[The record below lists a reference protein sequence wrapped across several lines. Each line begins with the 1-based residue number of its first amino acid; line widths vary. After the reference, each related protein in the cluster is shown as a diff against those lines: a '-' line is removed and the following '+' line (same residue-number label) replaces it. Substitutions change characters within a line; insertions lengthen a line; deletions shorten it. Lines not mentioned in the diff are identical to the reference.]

1 MPIRWRTFITF
12 AAFARWSRTAC
23 SSKAHRYGRAWAS
36 NRSALIETSQTV
48 RLSFRGDL
56 FQGLLQ
62 RRLVGDVQA
71 FLRTVDLAHQAAKHF
86 ARTNFHES
94 VHALRDQQAHRLLP
108 LYRSY
113 YLPNQGIAAAVCIF
127 EQCCVDVADN
137 SDCALRE
144 RD

>member
-36 NRSALIETSQTV
+36 NRNALIENSQTV
-48 RLSFRGDL
+48 GLSFQGDL

-62 RRLVGDVQA
+62 RRLVGDVDTL
-71 FLRTVDLAHQAAKHF
+71 LRTVDLAHQPAEHF
-86 ARTNFHES
+86 PRTKLDER

-108 LYRSY
+108 LYRSCH
-113 YLPNQGIAAAVCIF
+113 LSNQGTAAAICIF
-127 EQCCVDVADN
+127 EQFCVDVADN
-137 SDCALRE
+137 SDCGLRE